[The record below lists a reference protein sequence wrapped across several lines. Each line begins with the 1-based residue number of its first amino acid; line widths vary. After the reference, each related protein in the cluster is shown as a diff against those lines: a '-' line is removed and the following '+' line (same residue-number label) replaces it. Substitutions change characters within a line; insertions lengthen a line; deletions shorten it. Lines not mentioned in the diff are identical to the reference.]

1 MKKIEAIVRP
11 TKLEEV
17 KRSLEDAGFISLTI
31 VDIKGRGQQK
41 GIVQQ
46 WRGQEYR
53 IDTLP
58 KVKIE
63 MTVNDGDVDK
73 IIDIIVSSARTNNIG
88 DGKIFVLPVEKV
100 VRIRTGET
108 DGKAI

>member
-1 MKKIEAIVRP
+1 MKKIEAVVKP
-11 TKLEEV
+11 AKLEEV
-17 KRSLEDAGFISLTI
+17 KRSLEDAGFVSLIITE
-31 VDIKGRGQQK
+31 IKGRGQQK
-41 GIVQQ
+41 GLIQQ

-63 MTVNDGDVDK
+63 LTVKDGDVDK
-73 IIDIIVSSARTNNIG
+73 AIDAIVSSARTDNIG

-100 VRIRTGET
+100 VRIRTGER
-108 DGKAI
+108 DEKAI

>member
-1 MKKIEAIVRP
+1 MKKIEAVIRP
-11 TKLEEV
+11 AKLEEV
-17 KRSLEDAGFISLTI
+17 KMSLEDAGFSSLTI
-31 VDIKGRGQQK
+31 IDVKGRGQQK

-53 IDTLP
+53 VDTLP

-63 MTVNDGDVDK
+63 LVVNDGDLDK
-73 IIDIIVSSARTNNIG
+73 AIDIIVSSSRTGNVG
-88 DGKIFVLPVEKV
+88 DGKIFVSSIEKV

>member
-17 KRSLEDAGFISLTI
+17 KRSLEDVGFSSLT
-31 VDIKGRGQQK
+31 VTDVKGRGQQK
-41 GIVQQ
+41 GIIQQ

-53 IDTLP
+53 VDLLP

-63 MTVNDGDVDK
+63 LTVNDEDVDK
-73 IIDIIVSSARTNNIG
+73 AIDTIVSSARTENIG
-88 DGKIFVLPVEKV
+88 DGKIFVLPVEIA
-100 VRIRTGET
+100 VRIRTGER

>member
-17 KRSLEDAGFISLTI
+17 KRSLEDVGFNSLTI
-31 VDIKGRGQQK
+31 TDVKGRGQQK
-41 GIVQQ
+41 GIIQQ

-53 IDTLP
+53 VDLLQ

-63 MTVNDGDVDK
+63 LTVNDEDVDK
-73 IIDIIVSSARTNNIG
+73 VIDTIVSSARTENIG
-88 DGKIFVLPVEKV
+88 DGKIFVLPVEMA
-100 VRIRTGET
+100 VRIRTGER